1 MGREAKDTIGIQL
14 GTKENPD
21 VREIMP
27 LRQFALSELTAEQVT
42 ELVMQALKIRDGIL
56 VRSEVKKMLPKIQ
69 HAKKV
74 LADLAAI
81 PSMTPEMIAVMA
93 KMPDYSTDL
102 PSQIEFSLKDY
113 FGAAAM
119 EEEKPEEVKE
129 ETKEE
134 PKKNGKGKK

>member
-27 LRQFALSELTAEQVT
+27 LRKFALSELTSEQVT

-56 VRSEVKKMLPKIQ
+56 VRSAVKKLLPKIQ
-69 HAKKV
+69 MAKKIRR
-74 LADLAAI
+74 DLESI
-81 PSMTPEMIAVMA
+81 PGMTPEMLTVMYRN
-93 KMPDYSTDL
+93 PEYSIDL
-102 PSQIEFSLKDY
+102 PGQLEFSLSDY
-113 FGAAAM
+113 FG
-119 EEEKPEEVKE
+119 EEATETETAEEVKE

>member
-27 LRQFALSELTAEQVT
+27 LRKFALSELTSEQVT

-56 VRSEVKKMLPKIQ
+56 VRSAVKKLLPKINL
-69 HAKKV
+69 AKKV

-81 PSMTPEMIAVMA
+81 PSMTPEMLAVMS
-93 KMPDYSTDL
+93 KMPDYSLDL
-102 PSQIEFSLKDY
+102 PGQLEFKLSDY
-113 FGAAAM
+113 FGEEATETETEETPAPKA
-119 EEEKPEEVKE
+119 EEKP
-129 ETKEE
+129 
-134 PKKNGKGKK
+134 KNGKGKK